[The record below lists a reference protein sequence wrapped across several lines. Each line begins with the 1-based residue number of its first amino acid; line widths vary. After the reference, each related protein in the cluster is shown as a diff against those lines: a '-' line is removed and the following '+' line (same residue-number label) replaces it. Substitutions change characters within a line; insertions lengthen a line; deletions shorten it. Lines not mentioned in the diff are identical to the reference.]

1 MRGDIGRV
9 EHLNGR
15 NGRTGEAGT
24 ASSGRRRQVGA
35 LFQLP

>member
-15 NGRTGEAGT
+15 TGKAGT
-24 ASSGRRRQVGA
+24 ASLVGA
-35 LFQLP
+35 AESAP